1 MNKKRLMEM
10 IWTDFVQV
18 YTNINYSSLLCE
30 QLREK
35 QNNIYFW
42 AIYACFG
49 LPTIFSLI
57 ASKYG
62 VENDWLFWGVVLLIL
77 FIPLCVR
84 VKNKKLIYSW
94 FGIYEKKVDELLKLN
109 EDLDH
114 YKYELL
120 KLYFQVDCMSER
132 SHKWGEIQMRY
143 EKLNSDNS
151 RYITEHDRIT
161 GKIDKDIEKKAQLKT
176 QTMIINS
183 NYYGRE
189 DSTTGQSGV
198 TEGATTVSSTRA
210 M

>member
-35 QNNIYFW
+35 QNDIYFW

-62 VENDWLFWGVVLLIL
+62 VKNDWLFWGVVVIIL
-77 FIPLCVR
+77 VLPLFVR
-84 VKNKKLIYSW
+84 IKNKKLIYSW
-94 FGIYEKKVDELLKLN
+94 FGIYEKQVDDLLKLN
-109 EDLDH
+109 EDLDR
-114 YKYELL
+114 YKNELL
-120 KLYFQVDCMSER
+120 TLYFLVECMSEKSR
-132 SHKWGEIQMRY
+132 RWGEIQVRY
-143 EKLNSDNS
+143 EKLKSDNS
-151 RYITEHDRIT
+151 RYITEHDKLT
-161 GKIDKDIEKKAQLKT
+161 GKIDEEIVEKAKTKT
-176 QTMIINS
+176 QSMINNT

-189 DSTTGQSGV
+189 DSTTWQSGGS
-198 TEGATTVSSTRA
+198 ESSTA
-210 M
+210 STT